1 MMNHRRRLATED
13 ASLLLE
19 QWRREVEAA
28 ERQQHRMQLVMQS
41 AAGVCV
47 LIAAAHAAA
56 PFGYLENLSHLMV
69 GVSATAWA
77 AGFVMAIW
85 YLSKTPALPS
95 TGNARQE
102 LWAVWD
108 HYQMGTSVEPD
119 WGIMLEGVEG
129 DGGALQHLHHYINGA
144 NANSGRFRRW
154 LWVIIGISGTC
165 WAAVA
170 ICELAARTV

>member
-77 AGFVMAIW
+77 AGFVIAIW
-85 YLSKTPALPS
+85 YLGKTPALPAS
-95 TGNARQE
+95 GNARRE
-102 LWAVWD
+102 LQAAWN
-108 HYQMGTSVEPD
+108 HYQTGASGEPD
-119 WGIMLEGVEG
+119 WRIMLEGVDG
-129 DGGALQHLHHYINGA
+129 DGGALRSLHRCIKGA
-144 NANSGRFRRW
+144 ATNNNRFRGW
-154 LWVIIGISGTC
+154 LWGIIGISGTC

-170 ICELAARTV
+170 ICELAAWTV